1 MGTVKCIEY
10 NKQYYKL
17 DLKLYKE
24 DRRLYE
30 LVKINLW
37 LKELQDKYY
46 FAKRWNKPTLKGTN
60 VKFKAV
66 ETKEEY
72 QDALKK
78 IRDYVKQINAEFGFN
93 FVEEKE
99 PK

>member
-1 MGTVKCIEY
+1 MGTLKCIEY

-37 LKELQDKYY
+37 LRELQDKYY
-46 FAKRWNKPTLKGTN
+46 FATRWLIPTRKGTN
-60 VKFKAV
+60 VKFTAV
-66 ETKEEY
+66 ETKEQY
-72 QDALKK
+72 QEALQK
-78 IRDYVKQINAEFGFN
+78 IRDYVKQVNAEFGFN